1 MTTEDPRFE
10 APSEQLTPPRS
21 HHDVPYI
28 APVPPTSNKLGM
40 IAFVL
45 SFPGLCLPIPLGI
58 AALVCGIIAV
68 RREPRAFAIA
78 AIAISSLSTCL
89 LIPLGIAITL
99 PALAVA
105 RNAARNA
112 KTRISALE
120 VLARVEEFRED
131 NMRDPADIVE
141 CYGAE
146 IPPLDAWGTPLKLTW
161 TGEGMQ
167 AKPSV
172 WSAGSDLAW
181 DSLDDVLQAGGPMSD
196 PKTTGN
202 AEKPS
207 SLSGDDAEVPS
218 RE

>member
-1 MTTEDPRFE
+1 MTTEDPRFD

-40 IAFVL
+40 IAFIL

-78 AIAISSLSTCL
+78 AIAISALSTFL
-89 LIPLGIAITL
+89 MIPLGLAMVL
-99 PALAVA
+99 PALAVG
-105 RNAARNA
+105 RHAARKA
-112 KTRISALE
+112 KTRVSALA
-120 VLARVEEFRED
+120 VLDRVEEFRED
-131 NMRDPADIVE
+131 NTRNPADIVE

-172 WSAGSDLAW
+172 WSAGPDLAW
-181 DSLDDVLQAGGPMSD
+181 DSSDDVLQASG